1 MARRITRRGALA
13 ALAAAGAAALAACS
27 GRSRRKDRL
36 ATEELEVAAPSGDVT
51 AIVVADG
58 EELRPTIRDASGA
71 PVWIDDLP
79 HVDRYFP
86 GVVWES
92 DADVLWVLSTDHG
105 DGSVRQ
111 GSDGSWART
120 MGGDGMPPDI
130 AELAR

>member
-1 MARRITRRGALA
+1 MARGMTRRGL
-13 ALAAAGAAALAACS
+13 
-27 GRSRRKDRL
+27 L
-36 ATEELEVAAPSGDVT
+36 ATPAASALAAPSGDVT

-92 DADVLWVLSTDHG
+92 DADVMWVLSTDHG
-105 DGSVRQ
+105 NGSVRRAE
-111 GSDGSWART
+111 DGSWERT
-120 MGGDGMPPDI
+120 MGDEGMPPDI

>member
-1 MARRITRRGALA
+1 MARGMTRRGLLA
-13 ALAAAGAAALAACS
+13 TPAAAALAACS
-27 GRSRRKDRL
+27 GRRDDRL
-36 ATEELEVAAPSGDVT
+36 ASEEHEVDAPSGDFT

-58 EELRPTIRDASGA
+58 DVLRPTIHDASGA

-92 DADVLWVLSTDHG
+92 DADVMWVLSTDHG
-105 DGSVRQ
+105 NGSVRRAE
-111 GSDGSWART
+111 DGSWART

>member
-1 MARRITRRGALA
+1 MARGMTRRGLLA
-13 ALAAAGAAALAACS
+13 TPAAAAL
-27 GRSRRKDRL
+27 
-36 ATEELEVAAPSGDVT
+36 AAPSGDVT

-111 GSDGSWART
+111 GSDGAWART